1 MEGIQDQEHQVT
13 LQQIR
18 RCIEEEL
25 ERAGLKV
32 VSIYLFGSRARG
44 QARPDSD
51 WDFLVVVD
59 RPLSGPER
67 RRIMGRV
74 LVALALAGI
83 PADVILLSQPRFL
96 RYKDDVGHIVYYA
109 VREGCMIGLDVN
121 LSPEE
126 HNENLRTHGH
136 DSQSRFAPSRIPAGV
151 CMEP

>member
-1 MEGIQDQEHQVT
+1 MEGRQSHEHPKT

-25 ERAGLKV
+25 KRAGLKV

-67 RRIMGRV
+67 RRITGRV

-83 PADVILLSQPRFL
+83 PADVILLPQPRFL
-96 RYKDDVGHIVYYA
+96 RYKDDVGHIAYYA
-109 VREGCMIGLDVN
+109 VREGFVI
-121 LSPEE
+121 
-126 HNENLRTHGH
+126 
-136 DSQSRFAPSRIPAGV
+136 
-151 CMEP
+151 